1 MIDLN
6 RIREAADRIGD
17 VALDTPLLH
26 SRFLS
31 DLTGADVWLK
41 AENLQRTGSF
51 KIRGATNRVQ
61 LLTSDEHARGVIAA
75 SAGNHA
81 QGLA

>member
-1 MIDLN
+1 MIDLD
-6 RIREAADRIGD
+6 RIRQAAERIGGI
-17 VALDTPLLH
+17 ALETPLLH

-51 KIRGATNRVQ
+51 KLRGASNRVQ
-61 LLTSDEHARGVIAA
+61 LLTPDERARCRRCECG
-75 SAGNHA
+75 
-81 QGLA
+81 